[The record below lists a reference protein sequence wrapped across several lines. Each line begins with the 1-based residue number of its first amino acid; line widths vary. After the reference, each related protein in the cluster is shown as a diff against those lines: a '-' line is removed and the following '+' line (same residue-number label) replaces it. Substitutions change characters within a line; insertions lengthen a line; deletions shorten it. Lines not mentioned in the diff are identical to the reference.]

1 MQLIMMLLLLLMMEV
16 VIEIVKGCGGL
27 GPLAVQCVGEGHNR
41 EHIVSKLHL
50 SEVDWL
56 ARPHLK
62 RSLAMSNPV
71 QESKANNLEPPLIVS
86 VHGAIGQVVV
96 EGGKRK
102 HILSLQAPVMVEQI
116 APMRTETQN
125 NELV

>member
-1 MQLIMMLLLLLMMEV
+1 M
-16 VIEIVKGCGGL
+16 
-27 GPLAVQCVGEGHNR
+27 
-41 EHIVSKLHL
+41 
-50 SEVDWL
+50 
-56 ARPHLK
+56 
-62 RSLAMSNPV
+62 

-96 EGGKRK
+96 EGGKRE

-125 NELV
+125 NGLVWIVRYQIGPIGESVYLEQ